1 MVKKI
6 DGPYEKLV
14 FQLLDE
20 DTFSR
25 DDLLGSAEVK
35 IEDIA
40 QAGGSLTRVKSSTV
54 SGEIDLYDADG
65 KKIGYIDLSIE
76 FEKDA

>member
-1 MVKKI
+1 MKNI

-35 IEDIA
+35 MEDIA
-40 QAGGSLTRVKSSTV
+40 QAGGALTRVKSSIV
-54 SGEIDLYDADG
+54 SGEVDLVDAEG
-65 KKIGYIDLSIE
+65 TMIGYIDLSIE
-76 FEKDA
+76 FERDS